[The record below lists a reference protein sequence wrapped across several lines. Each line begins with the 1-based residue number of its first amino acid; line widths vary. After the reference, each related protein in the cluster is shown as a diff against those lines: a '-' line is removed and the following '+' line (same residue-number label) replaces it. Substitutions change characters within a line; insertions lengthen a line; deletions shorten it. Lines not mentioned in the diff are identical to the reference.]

1 MMAGERGEDLGVL
14 GFRAVAGVPLSS
26 LPPFLLLLLLC
37 DRLLLRRR
45 LLLLLLLLLLPALP
59 TVPLS

>member
-26 LPPFLLLLLLC
+26 LPPFLLLLLC
-37 DRLLLRRR
+37 DRLLLLR
-45 LLLLLLLLLLPALP
+45 LLLLLLLPALP
-59 TVPLS
+59 TVPLPSW